1 MFRVKM
7 VSVFFSPFL
16 QFCRNHL
23 SEWHLWHQETKQ
35 IDFYSTKTIVNSI
48 WWFSCPRC
56 WQTLLAP
63 SQRAREVTRTGEK
76 DELVESES
84 EENNCCNC
92 LSKTKVWREELL
104 QLSLKN
110 KSPKRTNIA
119 GSWSE
124 NKRGLGQWSGWSQA
138 PVQVQIPWQCL
149 NFDIAMGWALKK
161 IYIAMGWIR
170 SAGERG
176 CSHWSDGRGHQQL
189 GTGQSSTLLGEKLQ
203 LASQYFSNKLDS

>member
-63 SQRAREVTRTGEK
+63 SQRAPEVTRTGEK

-92 LSKTKVWREELL
+92 HSKTKVWREQTLQGADPRTRGAWASDQVDRKHQSRCRVHRNAWTLTLQWDGSGLL
-104 QLSLKN
+104 VNVAAAIGQMAEDTSSL
-110 KSPKRTNIA
+110 
-119 GSWSE
+119 E
-124 NKRGLGQWSGWSQA
+124 
-138 PVQVQIPWQCL
+138 QV
-149 NFDIAMGWALKK
+149 
-161 IYIAMGWIR
+161 
-170 SAGERG
+170 S
-176 CSHWSDGRGHQQL
+176 
-189 GTGQSSTLLGEKLQ
+189 LLL
-203 LASQYFSNKLDS
+203 F